1 MNQYDP
7 NQQQPNQGYP
17 PPNQQPQYQQSQYQ
31 QQPPQQPGY
40 QQPPYQQDQQ
50 PNYPN
55 YPPQP
60 TGGSLMDQLRQ
71 VNVGIIAAAA
81 LFVMLCVIG
90 ACVIFLGLIRGNP
103 VPAPAAPATATVF
116 VLPVGTQGTPQ
127 IGGTPQF
134 GVTPIQPVATFDP
147 NLINTYINPYYNG
160 RLDTMTQLF
169 IDVLNSQTG
178 QFERKAQLLG
188 ANLDPFAV
196 AFNIAGPV
204 SAPNA
209 SCPERVRLTA
219 VRADATQAVFG
230 VCLDNVNQAVVL
242 RSADVTDL
250 NGGDLQMG
258 PYFIDVLA
266 PYLPAEYRQLL
277 GVS

>member
-7 NQQQPNQGYP
+7 NQQPQNQGYP
-17 PPNQQPQYQQSQYQ
+17 PLGQQPQQPQYQP
-31 QQPPQQPGY
+31 QPPQPGY
-40 QQPPYQQDQQ
+40 QQQPYQQDQQ

-60 TGGSLMDQLRQ
+60 RASLMDQLRE

-90 ACVIFLGLIRGNP
+90 ACVVFLGLIRGNP

-116 VLPVGTQGTPQ
+116 VLPFGTPGTPDV
-127 IGGTPQF
+127 IFGTPGTPQF
-134 GVTPIQPVATFDP
+134 GVTPIQPIATFDP
-147 NLINTYINPYYNG
+147 NVINTYINPYYNG

-188 ANLDPFAV
+188 GNLDPFIT

-204 SAPNA
+204 SAPNT

-250 NGGDLQMG
+250 NGGDLEMG

-277 GVS
+277 GVN